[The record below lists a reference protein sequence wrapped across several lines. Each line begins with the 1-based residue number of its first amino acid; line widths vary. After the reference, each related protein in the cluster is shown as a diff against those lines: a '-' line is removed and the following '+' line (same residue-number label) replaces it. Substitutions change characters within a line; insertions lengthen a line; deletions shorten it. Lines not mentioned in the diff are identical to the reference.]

1 MSSVSLHIL
10 QLIDIYN
17 KIKTI
22 RMKKPHIQTF
32 DSYIKESNL
41 NEAMSTDNLEAVAI
55 FTAIGSNIVG
65 YTDIPASNV
74 KQLAFEI
81 ADEIANFFDG
91 VGSTTP
97 IITVINDTIHDLIGE
112 FADYDD
118 FKETYKISK
127 EIAPSSVKIREVQ
140 QMLNKESW
148 IKIQDV
154 IEIDDIELG
163 IMIYNNIARLH

>member
-1 MSSVSLHIL
+1 
-10 QLIDIYN
+10 
-17 KIKTI
+17 
-22 RMKKPHIQTF
+22 
-32 DSYIKESNL
+32 
-41 NEAMSTDNLEAVAI
+41 
-55 FTAIGSNIVG
+55 
-65 YTDIPASNV
+65 
-74 KQLAFEI
+74 
-81 ADEIANFFDG
+81 
-91 VGSTTP
+91 
-97 IITVINDTIHDLIGE
+97 LIGE

>member
-1 MSSVSLHIL
+1 
-10 QLIDIYN
+10 
-17 KIKTI
+17 
-22 RMKKPHIQTF
+22 
-32 DSYIKESNL
+32 
-41 NEAMSTDNLEAVAI
+41 
-55 FTAIGSNIVG
+55 
-65 YTDIPASNV
+65 
-74 KQLAFEI
+74 LAFEI

-148 IKIQDV
+148 IKTQGV
-154 IEIDDIELG
+154 IEIDDVELG
-163 IMIYNNIARLH
+163 IMIYNNIARLD